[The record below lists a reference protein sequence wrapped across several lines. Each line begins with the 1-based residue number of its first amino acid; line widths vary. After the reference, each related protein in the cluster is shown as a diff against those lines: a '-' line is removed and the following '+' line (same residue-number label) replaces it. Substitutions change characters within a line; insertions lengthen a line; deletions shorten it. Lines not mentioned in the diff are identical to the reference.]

1 MAVMDTI
8 NQKYGPLPLW
18 AWGLV
23 TSLIAFWYMV
33 HKQNAANAANQSS
46 TQSAADQTNTDL
58 GSASEMA
65 NLFEVAGLM
74 PYQGGDTYINVSQP
88 AGTSTGTTTTTG
100 TGTTTTS
107 TGTGTGKIQG
117 GNPPMSTI
125 VPPMPMKTTTGSTPA
140 PAVKSYTVKSGDN
153 LIGIAS
159 KQFGLPATEAGADKV
174 YDYDGNKTTIQSNA
188 KKHGITSDFQH
199 WIYPG
204 EVLKYPASS

>member
-1 MAVMDTI
+1 MAVMSTI

-33 HKQNAANAANQSS
+33 HKQNTANAANQNS

-74 PYQGGDTYINVSQP
+74 PYQGGDTYVNITQP
-88 AGTSTGTTTTTG
+88 AGTSTGTTTTTTG
-100 TGTTTTS
+100 TGTTTT
-107 TGTGTGKIQG
+107 GTGGGKIQG
-117 GNPPMSTI
+117 GNPPVSTGA
-125 VPPMPMKTTTGSTPA
+125 PPMPAKTTTGSTPVQS
-140 PAVKSYTVKSGDN
+140 VKSYTVKSGDN

-174 YDYDGNKTTIQSNA
+174 YDYDGNKATIQNNA
-188 KKHGITSDFQH
+188 KKHGIKSDFQH
-199 WIYPG
+199 WIYAG
-204 EVLKYPASS
+204 E